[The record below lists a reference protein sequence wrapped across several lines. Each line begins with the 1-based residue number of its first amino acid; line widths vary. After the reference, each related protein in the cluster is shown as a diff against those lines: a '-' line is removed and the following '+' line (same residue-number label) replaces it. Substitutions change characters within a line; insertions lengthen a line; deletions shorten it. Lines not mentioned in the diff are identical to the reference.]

1 MMKLTS
7 TQKKII
13 DKIITGEVF
22 DIPTYLQVFNKGH
35 YQQYNKE
42 QLKELFDKCENGR
55 TLDSKR
61 QTETSLKSFNFI
73 SVLI

>member
-1 MMKLTS
+1 MKLTP

-42 QLKELFDKCENGR
+42 QLKEIF
-55 TLDSKR
+55 
-61 QTETSLKSFNFI
+61 
-73 SVLI
+73 